1 MKKKIISF
9 ILSMVVSG
17 ILIVLYR
24 LFTDTL
30 YKLDW
35 VENMYFV
42 LISFIVFVIFLFVDR
57 QERS

>member
-42 LISFIVFVIFLFVDR
+42 LISFIVFVIFLFADR

>member
-24 LFTDTL
+24 LFTNTL

-42 LISFIVFVIFLFVDR
+42 LISFIVFVIFLFADR

>member
-24 LFTDTL
+24 FFTDTL
-30 YKLDW
+30 DKLDW

-42 LISFIVFVIFLFVDR
+42 LISFIVFVIFLFADR
-57 QERS
+57 QEKS

>member
-1 MKKKIISF
+1 
-9 ILSMVVSG
+9 MVVSG

-42 LISFIVFVIFLFVDR
+42 LISFIVFVIFLFADR